1 MAYSKLIEKRK
12 AKGLSQEEV
21 ANLLGMEQS
30 NYSRK
35 ENGHTAIHPTEWEK
49 LAKAL
54 DTTVDEIFEPQN
66 GVYIV
71 NNDNASGTY
80 AGSQNHFYNIPEYI
94 LNSLQK
100 YIEKLENEIKELKEK
115 AKK

>member
-1 MAYSKLIEKRK
+1 MVKQKFIEKRK

-21 ANLLGMEQS
+21 ADLLGMEQS
-30 NYSRK
+30 TYSRK

-66 GVYIV
+66 SVYIV
-71 NNDNASGTY
+71 NRDNANG
-80 AGSQNHFYNIPEYI
+80 FF
-94 LNSLQK
+94 L
-100 YIEKLENEIKELKEK
+100 
-115 AKK
+115 